1 MIGLPKSEKW
11 VGQKKM
17 GGIEKGGKVERKA
30 KARMVFWERDV

>member
-17 GGIEKGGKVERKA
+17 GGIGKGGKVERKA
-30 KARMVFWERDV
+30 KLDGVLGRDV